1 MGQEKWC
8 LVREAKREKMV
19 GSRSFLPEPTIW
31 EIIVFSSKLG
41 RKLERKVEERVGW
54 WKIAHLPFSFSTLL
68 FFFFH
73 QCYFFFNFNFFS
85 LYTII
90 IIIFLELRAE
100 EKIICLLY
108 FLSFHFSSQQIKKFL
123 SLYFFTSNQVFW
135 QKNKYIFFFYFFT
148 SFPFYILT
156 CFFIFLFWETIYS
169 HVYIPYFFITFPFN
183 PPTLLYFD
191 FEIHSIRQKSLRWL
205 IR

>member
-90 IIIFLELRAE
+90 IIILLELRAE

-135 QKNKYIFFFYFFT
+135 QKNKYIFFFLLFHLFPVLYAHMLFSFFILRN
-148 SFPFYILT
+148 YILT
-156 CFFIFLFWETIYS
+156 CLHPLLF
-169 HVYIPYFFITFPFN
+169 HHFP
-183 PPTLLYFD
+183 
-191 FEIHSIRQKSLRWL
+191 I
-205 IR
+205 